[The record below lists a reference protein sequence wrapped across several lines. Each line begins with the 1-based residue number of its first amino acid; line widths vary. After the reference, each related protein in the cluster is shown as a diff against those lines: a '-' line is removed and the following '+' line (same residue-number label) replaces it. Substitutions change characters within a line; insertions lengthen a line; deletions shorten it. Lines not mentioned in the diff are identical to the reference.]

1 MARIKFG
8 KIFVKCGDGDS
19 TLLWELRISWTPCRT
34 SAPPERN
41 SLLKGLGHELKFKY
55 MEKMNS
61 FRYKYNLYLFL
72 IYKILL

>member
-8 KIFVKCGDGDS
+8 KMFGKCGDGNS

-41 SLLKGLGHELKFKY
+41 SLLKGLGHEKDSNIWTQK
-55 MEKMNS
+55 NS
-61 FRYKYNLYLFL
+61 FRYKY
-72 IYKILL
+72 KILH